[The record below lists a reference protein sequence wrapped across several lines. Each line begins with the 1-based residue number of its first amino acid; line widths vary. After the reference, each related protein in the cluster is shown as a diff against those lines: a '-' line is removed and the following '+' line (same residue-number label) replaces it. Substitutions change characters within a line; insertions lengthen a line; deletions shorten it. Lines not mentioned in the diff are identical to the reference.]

1 MVYGLIFAGVA
12 VLLGLL
18 MSARR
23 ADARADEGGHVLEYP
38 GAWRWF
44 SVGSAV
50 LVPLALFALVA
61 AGHTPR
67 TPADMWAFTGL
78 VAFFVL
84 LGGWSSVETWRR
96 FYLLPDGLVVRSALG
111 RERRHAWEELS
122 QVRPRPSM
130 QQLELRFGQR
140 RVRLSRY
147 LSGLESLAE
156 ALRRH
161 APRAVA
167 NPHTLHAVLTY
178 ASSRPTH
185 QLHLVRR
192 PTPRNWEDR
201 LRDATGLGYED
212 VTDAFEPA
220 FTRWVAT
227 WPVLC
232 VLPLG
237 GGSSGATLELLL
249 ASLLRRDLSLA
260 GALSVPG
267 GEETGR
273 LTFKALLAQ
282 QREPGSGPLPWKYVA
297 AVGCAL
303 EGSEVVLHGRLW
315 TTDALQPPQELH
327 MRGRAEEVGALTAEL
342 AERFAAALGLEP
354 PPEVKA
360 RWRQARPRSLA
371 ALTATARAHETGDL
385 AWLASA
391 LASGEA
397 HPNALT
403 LVDVDEPSPEVQ
415 ALLGRAAL
423 ADPADAQLCFLYFT
437 TFWKNEGRD
446 SAAARTLV
454 AGLQAAPGHGKSQ
467 MCLALLF
474 EDLPRNTERI
484 LAHAEAGERLL
495 PGNPFAAGN
504 LLGFLNRFAPDDARY
519 GALVERVLAQ
529 CPDHPSTLRPAMD
542 YFIHRG
548 EAQRALQ
555 LAHRFEALCTEPVSP
570 AILHAL
576 RQNPAM
582 AAAMD
587 RGELTPLDEARRCV
601 AICEAAVR
609 AQSH

>member
-1 MVYGLIFAGVA
+1 MVHGIIFVAVA

-23 ADARADEGGHVLEYP
+23 ADARAGAGVHVLEYP
-38 GAWRWF
+38 GVWRWF
-44 SVGSAV
+44 SLGLAV
-50 LVPLALFALVA
+50 LIPLALFALVA
-61 AGHTPR
+61 FHPPR
-67 TPADMWAFTGL
+67 TPADAWAFTGL
-78 VAFFVL
+78 VAFFAL
-84 LGGWSSVETWRR
+84 LGGWLSVETWRR
-96 FYLLPDGLVVRSALG
+96 VYLRPDGLVARSAVG
-111 RERRHAWEELS
+111 REQHYAWEELS

-167 NPHTLHAVLTY
+167 NPHTLHAVL
-178 ASSRPTH
+178 AHAGGRPSY

-201 LRDATGLGYED
+201 LRDATSMGYEEI
-212 VTDAFEPA
+212 TDAFEPA

-237 GGSSGATLELLL
+237 SGATLELLL
-249 ASLLRRDLSLA
+249 ASLLRRDLGLA
-260 GALSVPG
+260 GALSVLG

-273 LTFKALLAQ
+273 LTFEALLAG
-282 QREPGSGPLPWKYVA
+282 QREPDSGPLPWKHVA
-297 AVGCAL
+297 AVGCTI
-303 EGSEVVLHGRLW
+303 EDSEVVLHGRLW
-315 TTDALQPPQELH
+315 TMDALQPPLQLRI
-327 MRGRAEEVGALTAEL
+327 RGRAEEVGALTAEL
-342 AERFAAALGLEP
+342 AERFAEALGLAP

-371 ALTATARAHETGDL
+371 ALAATAHACEAGDL

-397 HPNALT
+397 HPNAIT
-403 LVDVDEPSPEVQ
+403 LVDADETGPQGQ

-423 ADPADAQLCFLYFT
+423 TDPADAQLCFLYFAT
-437 TFWKNEGRD
+437 LWKGRGRD
-446 SAAARTLV
+446 SAAARVLV

-467 MCLALLF
+467 MCLAHLF
-474 EDLPRNTERI
+474 EKTARNAERI
-484 LAHAEAGERLL
+484 LAHAEASERLL

-504 LLGFLNRFAPDDARY
+504 LLGYLNLFAPDDARR
-519 GALVERVLAQ
+519 GALVERMLAQ
-529 CPDHPSTLRPAMD
+529 RPDHPDTLCNAMD
-542 YFIHRG
+542 YFIHCG

-555 LAHRFEALCTEPVSP
+555 LARHFEALCTEPVSP
-570 AILHAL
+570 EVLYAL